1 MIWLGIVVCGAVIFL
16 PVNFVAIG
24 FGVFGVFI
32 VGVAIARLRRRQSV
46 HRSESEATQ
55 QQQDDLA
62 QPESITRPENPSF
75 RRYRVP
81 ELERVVASLK
91 ANSAILVFSEEGMGK
106 SVLADAVVNSLTD
119 EGFVVVQLEIST
131 SRHMLKDLADQLGVA
146 TVVDPLASKTK
157 ALTLDELKRKIESHL
172 EELKENQEFV
182 FLVIDD
188 AHKCDSKFRDWLK
201 TLKRQ
206 GVLMFL
212 TATNPPRSDIFLNLP
227 RIELGPLP
235 DSCIREIMEQAAT
248 ERGIALDSGVL
259 ANLQQRAGGNP
270 MLAQR
275 AVHEEHLGID
285 NEAGDHNE
293 YFDISPLIMLVGV
306 FFIASKFLARGFN
319 DPALYVL
326 CSIASTVFMG
336 LSKVFYS
343 LPKESKR
350 IE

>member
-16 PVNFVAIG
+16 PVNFVAAG
-24 FGVFGVFI
+24 FGGFCVFS
-32 VGVAIARLRRRQSV
+32 VGVAIARLRRRQSA
-46 HRSESEATQ
+46 HQSESEAT

-62 QPESITRPENPSF
+62 QPESLTHSENPSF
-75 RRYRVP
+75 RCYRVP

-91 ANSAILVFSEEGMGK
+91 ANSAILIVGAEGMGK

-119 EGFVVVQLEIST
+119 EGFVVVQLEIAT
-131 SRHMLKDLADQLGVA
+131 SRYMLKDLADQLGVA
-146 TVVDPLASKTK
+146 TVVDPLNSKTK
-157 ALTLDELKRKIESHL
+157 ALTLDELKKKIESHL
-172 EELKENQEFV
+172 EELRENQEVV

-212 TATNPPRSDIFLNLP
+212 TATNPPKSDIFFNLP

-235 DSCIREIMEQAAT
+235 DSYIREIMEQAAT
-248 ERGIALDSGVL
+248 GKGIALNPGIL
-259 ANLQQRAGGNP
+259 AHLQQRAGGNP

-275 AVHEEHLGID
+275 AVHEEHLGIE

-306 FFIASKFLARGFN
+306 FFIASKLLARGIN
-319 DPALYVL
+319 DPSLYVL
-326 CSIASTVFMG
+326 FSIASTLFIG